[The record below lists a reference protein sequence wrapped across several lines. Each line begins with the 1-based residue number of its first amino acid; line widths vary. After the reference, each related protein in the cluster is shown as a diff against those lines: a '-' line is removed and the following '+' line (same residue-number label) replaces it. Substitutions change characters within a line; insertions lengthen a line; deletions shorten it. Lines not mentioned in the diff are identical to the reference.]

1 MASQRFSF
9 KYGKE
14 QLSLSIEHARSIR
27 VLEGAPLP
35 PLGDLPQ
42 AFLHGITDGA
52 IGAPLKD
59 RLCPQDKITIVISD
73 ITRFWMRQDKI
84 VALLTSY
91 LTDTLGIPR
100 ENIAILV
107 ALGTHRPMT
116 EEELKTLVTPEVY
129 ARFAVSNHNCMAD
142 DLVLSAPP
150 PAVRRLG

>member
-35 PLGDLPQ
+35 PLGDLSQ

-73 ITRFWMRQDKI
+73 ITRFGCGRIKSWPF
-84 VALLTSY
+84 S
-91 LTDTLGIPR
+91 
-100 ENIAILV
+100 
-107 ALGTHRPMT
+107 
-116 EEELKTLVTPEVY
+116 
-129 ARFAVSNHNCMAD
+129 
-142 DLVLSAPP
+142 PP
-150 PAVRRLG
+150 I

>member
-35 PLGDLPQ
+35 PLGDLSQ

-107 ALGTHRPMT
+107 ALDGGRAENPRHAGGLRP
-116 EEELKTLVTPEVY
+116 LC
-129 ARFAVSNHNCMAD
+129 RFQS
-142 DLVLSAPP
+142 
-150 PAVRRLG
+150 